1 MEKFDCTYK
10 YKLIYVF
17 SMPYDTHKGL
27 LKIGEATLTTDTK
40 PEFLTPNCRELNQ
53 AAIARIKGYTA
64 TASVNFKLEH
74 TELAVLQK
82 DGYTFTFKDKDVHRV
97 LMNSGVHKVQPNGA
111 TGEEWFET
119 TLDVAVNAIKAV
131 KSGRSSLS
139 SSEKATSE
147 KAAAKIDFREEQEAA
162 IEQTIK
168 AFKKENEMLWYAKMR
183 FGKTLTALEVVRR
196 SQYRR
201 VIIVTHRPVVSD
213 GWGTDFGKIFYKGSS
228 EHDYSFE
235 LKTNDSAYTY
245 DEKIDLENDLKI
257 RRLDQSGNY
266 FLYFA
271 SIQDLRGS
279 QRVGGKFNKNNAVFD
294 LDWDLIIVDEAH
306 EGTQTELGDNV
317 IKQLRKAGTKV
328 LALSGTPFNLL
339 DKFGEDNVYTWDY
352 VMEQKKKAE
361 WDAEHYGDHNPYADL
376 PQMHI
381 YTYDL
386 GEKLKKYVSDEY
398 DTKAFNFREFFRV
411 WSRGPH
417 GKREI
422 PQGAVEGNFVHE
434 ADVRSFLDLMA
445 KEDKDSIYPFSTDA
459 YRNMFRHTLWMVPGV
474 KEARAL
480 SELLRH
486 HPVFMHFGI
495 ANVAGEGDTFE
506 EDHAKDALELVRK
519 TIRDNKYSIT
529 LSCGKLTTGVT
540 VPEWTAVLMLSGSY
554 STAASQYMQT
564 IFRVQSAGSIDGK
577 QKTDCYVFDFAP
589 DRTLKVLTETVHL
602 SRKPGKN
609 QKKRREV
616 MTEFLNYC
624 PVIAIAGSH
633 MTKYS
638 VNSMMEQVK
647 QIYAE
652 RAVNSGFEDESI
664 YNDELLKLDDIDASK
679 FNALKDI
686 IGASKA
692 QKKKDSVVVNG
703 QGLTDEQIAHI
714 DDGDD
719 EPATPPAPLTPE
731 EIADRLKK
739 KQAKEARKKA
749 IDILRGISIRMP
761 LMIYGANVP
770 IDEDIDIDRFVELVD
785 DTSWAEFMPK
795 GVTKPLFA
803 DFTKYYDR
811 DVFIA
816 AGKRIRKLAA
826 AADKETPTR
835 RVKLIAEIFRHFKN
849 PDKETVLTPWRVVN
863 MHMSDTLGGWCFFNE
878 QFEDDTQEEKHR
890 LDEPRFVDQGE
901 VTKEV
906 FREDTHILE
915 INSKTGLYPLYV
927 AYSVYRQKL
936 EDTTDD
942 DWEPQELQTMWE
954 EVLRDNIYV
963 ICKTPMAKYITKRT
977 LTGYHDNIVNAHYF
991 DDLVNMLKSKPEQ
1004 FKKKILKGSYWGKE
1018 VKEMKFDA
1026 IVGNPP
1032 YQDSSTVN
1040 NRAGAIYHYFYNIA
1054 EQLSDRYSLISPARF
1069 LFNAGLTPKEWNQ
1082 KMLSDE
1088 HIKIALYVND
1098 ATKIFPNTDIKGG
1111 VAIVYR
1117 DAKVIY
1123 GAIGEF
1129 IPDEHLRELLSHFS
1143 KNESNNFSSI
1153 MYGGR
1158 SDLKFNDEFLRRY
1171 PNSKEDRLLAIQAD
1185 HPNVKELGP
1194 NEEYEL
1200 KSSTLEILPYAFY
1213 DQEPENSNKYYRI
1226 LGLVG
1231 TKRVYRW
1238 IEKQY
1243 LTPRYPNNNINGYKV
1258 FISKASGTGKFGETL
1273 SEPVIGLPGDSATPS
1288 FIGIGNF
1295 GTREQCIY
1303 ASKYICT
1310 KFARALLGALK
1321 ITQDIVPAKW
1331 AYVPMQDFTNNSDI
1345 DWTKSISEIDRQ
1357 LYKKYHLSAD
1367 EINFIESNVKSM
1379 DPAVKTEY
1387 ETDLMMKY
1395 DDLVGAL
1402 LKKYGVAKHDYF
1414 TDRECTIKNKLVSR
1428 TAEGLFCHHIDE
1440 DKAIMLSND
1449 EYAARNPFEYQKKN
1463 RLVYCNLLEHL
1474 LLHVKIAEEP
1484 RNPDANENEFPG
1496 IGGAI
1501 NFICK
1506 QLNDI
1511 YAGKDPTEEWRK
1523 TVASKVQDSF
1533 DDYIRI
1539 LRHLWSVIEQNPL
1552 YKTIITKQMLCTGWD
1567 GKVVERVL
1575 EEME

>member
-40 PEFLTPNCRELNQ
+40 PEYLTPNCRELNQ

-64 TASVNFKLEH
+64 TASVNFKLEY

-82 DGYTFTFKDKDVHRV
+82 DGYSFTFKDKDVHKV
-97 LMNSGVHKVQPNGA
+97 LMNSGIHKVQPNGA
-111 TGEEWFET
+111 TGEEWFAT
-119 TLDVAVNAIKAV
+119 TVDVAIRAILAV
-131 KSGRSSLS
+131 KQGKSALS
-139 SSEKATSE
+139 SAEKTSDRQ
-147 KAAAKIDFREEQEAA
+147 AVAKIDFRDEQKAA

-213 GWGTDFGKIFYKGSS
+213 GWSTDFAKIFYPGSS
-228 EHDYSFE
+228 AHDYSFE

-257 RRLDQSGNY
+257 KRLDKDGAY

-279 QRVGGKFNKNNAVFD
+279 MRVGGKFNKNNAVFD

-306 EGTQTELGDNV
+306 EGTQTELGDQV
-317 IKQLRKAGTKV
+317 IKQLRKANTKV

-361 WDAEHYGDHNPYADL
+361 WDMEHYGDHNPYADL

-445 KEDKDSIYPFSTDA
+445 KDDKDSIYPFSTDA

-480 SELLRH
+480 SEMLRH

-495 ANVAGEGDTFE
+495 ANVAGEGDTYE
-506 EDHAKDALELVRK
+506 EDHAKDALELVRS
-519 TIRDNKYSIT
+519 TIRNNKYSIT

-609 QKKRREV
+609 EKKRREV

-624 PVIAIAGSH
+624 PVIAISGSR

-719 EPATPPAPLTPE
+719 EPATPPAPPTPE

-942 DWEPQELQTMWE
+942 DWEPAELQSMWE

-977 LTGYHDNIVNAHYF
+977 LTGYHDNVVNAHYF

-1032 YQDSSTVN
+1032 YQEITGGGSDQIVAATQ
-1040 NRAGAIYHYFYNIA
+1040 AKPIF
-1054 EQLSDRYSLISPARF
+1054 QLFVQQAQELSPKYISMITPARWYAGGIGLNEFRERMLHSTKIKKLVDYSNSKDCFPTVDIAGGLCYF
-1069 LFNAGLTPKEWNQ
+1069 LWDREGETDCTIINHVGSEETIAVRKLDEFEDLFIRSNQAISIIHKIRKKANDFMDKYVLPIDAFGFPSKARGNNHPFKNSITLIHSQGIGYVKLDEIKKNTELVEKYKVTIGILVPSNGEVGIDPSKGFKSITMPKILKPFEITTFSYLVLGCFDTEVEAENFKYYITRKLPRYMMRVTYSSMHISRSNFIFVPKMDFTKKWSDAEMYRIFDLTESEIETIEKTMRSMDEPSLYDQ
-1082 KMLSDE
+1082 MLSM
-1088 HIKIALYVND
+1088 
-1098 ATKIFPNTDIKGG
+1098 
-1111 VAIVYR
+1111 
-1117 DAKVIY
+1117 
-1123 GAIGEF
+1123 
-1129 IPDEHLRELLSHFS
+1129 S
-1143 KNESNNFSSI
+1143 
-1153 MYGGR
+1153 
-1158 SDLKFNDEFLRRY
+1158 
-1171 PNSKEDRLLAIQAD
+1171 
-1185 HPNVKELGP
+1185 
-1194 NEEYEL
+1194 
-1200 KSSTLEILPYAFY
+1200 
-1213 DQEPENSNKYYRI
+1213 
-1226 LGLVG
+1226 
-1231 TKRVYRW
+1231 
-1238 IEKQY
+1238 
-1243 LTPRYPNNNINGYKV
+1243 
-1258 FISKASGTGKFGETL
+1258 
-1273 SEPVIGLPGDSATPS
+1273 
-1288 FIGIGNF
+1288 
-1295 GTREQCIY
+1295 
-1303 ASKYICT
+1303 
-1310 KFARALLGALK
+1310 
-1321 ITQDIVPAKW
+1321 
-1331 AYVPMQDFTNNSDI
+1331 
-1345 DWTKSISEIDRQ
+1345 
-1357 LYKKYHLSAD
+1357 
-1367 EINFIESNVKSM
+1367 
-1379 DPAVKTEY
+1379 
-1387 ETDLMMKY
+1387 Y
-1395 DDLVGAL
+1395 DDIIKLL
-1402 LKKYGVAKHDYF
+1402 LKKYGAAKHDYF

-1474 LLHVKIAEEP
+1474 LLHVKITEEP
-1484 RNPDANENEFPG
+1484 RNPDANENELPG

-1501 NFICK
+1501 NYLCK

-1523 TVASKVQDSF
+1523 AVAAKVQDNF

-1567 GKVVERVL
+1567 GKTVDRVL
-1575 EEME
+1575 EAFESQ